1 MFYFCSEFDI
11 FYIDFNGK
19 FFCFGLDYD
28 DSLNKVY
35 ELIIKV
41 IDRGDFFLFMNG
53 IIIIVVEDVNDNVF
67 IFSDDINFEIVFY
80 R

>member
-1 MFYFCSEFDI
+1 MI
-11 FYIDFNGK
+11 
-19 FFCFGLDYD
+19 
-28 DSLNKVY
+28 
-35 ELIIKV
+35 
-41 IDRGDFFLFMNG
+41 G

>member
-1 MFYFCSEFDI
+1 
-11 FYIDFNGK
+11 
-19 FFCFGLDYD
+19 
-28 DSLNKVY
+28 
-35 ELIIKV
+35 
-41 IDRGDFFLFMNG
+41 MNG